1 MSLGLGVFDG
11 PTKNSLRNDGLGRTR
26 HRPLSHSMT
35 ARLQPA
41 RSSAGAAMMEL
52 WDLFTA
58 QFDIG
63 LGLVSVTR
71 ALSWLR
77 LWQLLAQE

>member
-1 MSLGLGVFDG
+1 
-11 PTKNSLRNDGLGRTR
+11 
-26 HRPLSHSMT
+26 
-35 ARLQPA
+35 
-41 RSSAGAAMMEL
+41 MMEL